1 MSIDPSDSKT
11 PTGLALALTR
21 MATEMNKIGDLP
33 NAEKAGSEAIELM
46 RAGLWEISSG
56 EGTQAGRI
64 GNTCYTPAMVQV
76 ANMSEKMMRE
86 ATEKTYAKRGCTLKD
101 FTPDGNTILMANVCP
116 TSSAILSSTYNGDTF
131 ETVDTQTVAGVTK
144 VFRMKGRRIGDC
156 K

>member
-1 MSIDPSDSKT
+1 MIGIKPLN
-11 PTGLALALTR
+11 GLALIALTLT
-21 MATEMNKIGDLP
+21 AAALP
-33 NAEKAGSEAIELM
+33 GAEERM

-101 FTPDGNTILMANVCP
+101 FKLDGNKILMANVCP
-116 TSSAILSSTYNGDTF
+116 TSSAVLSNTYNGDTF